1 MNKETFVISDTHFG
15 HANIIK
21 FLDKNNNNIRPFS
34 DVEEMDSYMIEKWNS
49 VVKDGDRV
57 YHLGDVVINRRCL
70 PILDKLNGKKVLIK
84 GNHDIFRLRDY
95 VKYFDDIRAYK
106 VIPEYGIIM
115 SHIPIHPESLKR
127 WKLNIHGHLHNNKLD
142 DPKYKNVSVEC
153 INYTPLNLK
162 ELTNEVK
169 DV

>member
-21 FLDKNNNNIRPFS
+21 FVDKNNNNIRPFS